1 MRGDQRLTGGR
12 DVPGFGYAHGC
23 PRKIHDGIGIASS
36 YQVGNPGAIK
46 ARRDPADRPTTGRDR
61 CLLGRRGDFRHS
73 AAAGGRGQPRPNHWT
88 AEDFRGHHCKHL
100 EESRRLRPASTEQA
114 MTRPPKR
121 SMFAGDGVAAP
132 LQHAT
137 FRRIWLASLLS
148 NLGLLIQAVGAAWAM
163 TQMTSSADKV
173 ALVQTAL
180 MLPVMLISMPAG
192 AIADMYDRRI
202 VALIS
207 LAIALSGATALTVLA
222 WLGLVTPE
230 TLLALCFV
238 VGSGMALFGPA
249 WQSSVTEQVPPET
262 LPSAVALNGI
272 SYNIARS
279 FGPAIGGIVVAAAGA
294 VAAFAANAVLY
305 LPLLI
310 VLFLWRR
317 TSQPSRL
324 PRERLNR
331 AIVSGVRYIANSPAI
346 KIVLTRTLVTGL
358 IGGSVSALMPLVAR
372 DLLHGGAQTYGIML
386 GAFGM
391 GAVIGA
397 LNITEVRKRM
407 SGEAAIRACA
417 LSMGGAIAAVA
428 LSREPVLTAAALV
441 IAGAVWMLAVAL
453 FNIGVQLSAP
463 RWVAGRSLAAFQASI
478 AGGIA
483 IGSWGWGRLT
493 DAVGVEAAL
502 LVSAALMLAS
512 PLLGLWLQMPRIG
525 ARNEDAEVLADPEV
539 QLSLTARSGPLVV
552 EIEYRVAQDN
562 ARAFHNVMQEVQLS
576 RQRNGAYGWSI
587 ARDIADP
594 ELWTERYHCP
604 TWLDYLRQR
613 NRSTQSERALHQRA
627 IGFHL
632 GPDPV
637 RVRRMLERPFGS
649 VRWKEDTP
657 DRAVSEV
664 LPVTSSAAG
673 GST

>member
-1 MRGDQRLTGGR
+1 MIVKSKFSML
-12 DVPGFGYAHGC
+12 
-23 PRKIHDGIGIASS
+23 
-36 YQVGNPGAIK
+36 
-46 ARRDPADRPTTGRDR
+46 
-61 CLLGRRGDFRHS
+61 S
-73 AAAGGRGQPRPNHWT
+73 A
-88 AEDFRGHHCKHL
+88 
-100 EESRRLRPASTEQA
+100 
-114 MTRPPKR
+114 
-121 SMFAGDGVAAP
+121 DGVAAP
-132 LQHAT
+132 LRHVT

-202 VALIS
+202 VALVS
-207 LAIALSGATALTVLA
+207 LSIALAGATALSVLA

-230 TLLALCFV
+230 TLLAFCFV

-249 WQSSVTEQVPPET
+249 WQASVTEQVPAET

-279 FGPAIGGIVVAAAGA
+279 FGPAIGGIVVATAGA

-305 LPLLI
+305 LPLLV

-317 TSQPSRL
+317 TSEPSRL

-331 AIVSGVRYIANSPAI
+331 AIVSGVRYIANSPSI
-346 KIVLTRTLVTGL
+346 RIVLARTLVTGV
-358 IGGSVSALMPLVAR
+358 IGSSLSALMPLVAR

-397 LNITEVRKRM
+397 LNIAEVRKRM

-441 IAGAVWMLAVAL
+441 VAGAVWMLAVAL

-493 DAVGVEAAL
+493 DAVGVENAL
-502 LVSAALMLAS
+502 LVSTALMLAS
-512 PLLGLWLQMPRIG
+512 PLLGLWLQMPRVG

-539 QLSLTARSGPLVV
+539 QLSLTGRSGPLVV

-627 IGFHL
+627 MDFHL

-649 VRWKEDTP
+649 VRWKDDTP
-657 DRAVSEV
+657 DRAASEV

>member
-1 MRGDQRLTGGR
+1 M
-12 DVPGFGYAHGC
+12 
-23 PRKIHDGIGIASS
+23 
-36 YQVGNPGAIK
+36 
-46 ARRDPADRPTTGRDR
+46 
-61 CLLGRRGDFRHS
+61 
-73 AAAGGRGQPRPNHWT
+73 
-88 AEDFRGHHCKHL
+88 
-100 EESRRLRPASTEQA
+100 TE
-114 MTRPPKR
+114 PPKHQ
-121 SMFAGDGVAAP
+121 MFAAHGVAAP
-132 LQHAT
+132 LRHMV

-148 NLGLLIQAVGAAWAM
+148 NLGLLIQGVGAAWAM

-180 MLPVMLISMPAG
+180 MLPIMLISMPAG

-202 VALIS
+202 VALVS
-207 LAIALSGATALTVLA
+207 LSIALVGATALSVLA

-230 TLLALCFV
+230 ILLAFCFI

-249 WQSSVTEQVPPET
+249 WQSSVSEQVPAET

-294 VAAFAANAVLY
+294 VAAFAINAVLY
-305 LPLLI
+305 IPLLV

-317 TSQPSRL
+317 TSEPSRL

-331 AIVSGVRYIANSPAI
+331 AIVSGVRYIANSPSI
-346 KIVLTRTLVTGL
+346 RIVLARTLVTGL

-386 GAFGM
+386 GAFGV

-397 LNITEVRKRM
+397 LNIGELRKRM
-407 SGEAAIRACA
+407 SGEAAVRACTLA
-417 LSMGGAIAAVA
+417 MAGAIAAVA
-428 LSREPVLTAAALV
+428 LSRQPVLTAAALV
-441 IAGAVWMLAVAL
+441 VAGAVWMLAVAL

-463 RWVAGRSLAAFQASI
+463 RWVAGRSLAAFQAAI

-493 DAVGVEAAL
+493 DAAGVETAL
-502 LVSAALMLAS
+502 LVSAALMFAS
-512 PLLGLWLQMPRIG
+512 PLLGRWLKMPPVDT
-525 ARNEDAEVLADPEV
+525 RNEAAELLADPEV
-539 QLSLTARSGPLVV
+539 RLALTGRSGPLVV
-552 EIEYRVAQDN
+552 EIEYRVDQEN

-627 IGFHL
+627 MDFHL

-657 DRAVSEV
+657 DRAASEV
-664 LPVTSSAAG
+664 LPVATAAG
-673 GST
+673 SST

>member
-1 MRGDQRLTGGR
+1 M
-12 DVPGFGYAHGC
+12 
-23 PRKIHDGIGIASS
+23 
-36 YQVGNPGAIK
+36 
-46 ARRDPADRPTTGRDR
+46 
-61 CLLGRRGDFRHS
+61 
-73 AAAGGRGQPRPNHWT
+73 
-88 AEDFRGHHCKHL
+88 
-100 EESRRLRPASTEQA
+100 
-114 MTRPPKR
+114 PPD
-121 SMFAGDGVAAP
+121 SITAP
-132 LQHAT
+132 LRHPV
-137 FRRIWLASLLS
+137 FRRIWLASLVS
-148 NLGLLIQAVGAAWAM
+148 NLGILIQGVGAAWAM
-163 TQMTSSADKV
+163 TQMASSADKV

-180 MLPVMLISMPAG
+180 MLPIMLISMPAG
-192 AIADMYDRRI
+192 AIADMHDRRI

-207 LAIALSGATALTVLA
+207 LTIALTGATALTALA
-222 WLGLVTPE
+222 WFNLVTPNI
-230 TLLALCFV
+230 LLALCFI

-249 WQSSVTEQVPPET
+249 WQASVSEQVPTET

-294 VAAFAANAVLY
+294 VAAFATNALLY
-305 LPLLI
+305 LPLMV
-310 VLFLWRR
+310 VLFLWNR
-317 TSQPSRL
+317 TNEPSRL

-331 AIVSGVRYIANSPAI
+331 AIVSGVRYIANSPSI
-346 KIVLTRTLVTGL
+346 RIVLIRTLVTGL

-397 LNITEVRKRM
+397 LNIAEVRRRM

-417 LSMGGAIAAVA
+417 ISMAGAIAAVA
-428 LSREPVLTAAALV
+428 ISKEPVITAAALV
-441 IAGAVWMLAVAL
+441 LAGGVWMLAVAL

-483 IGSWGWGRLT
+483 LGSWGWGHLT
-493 DAVGVEAAL
+493 DAAGVETAL
-502 LVSAALMLAS
+502 LVSAGLMLLS
-512 PLLGLWLQMPRIG
+512 PLLGIWLRMPPIG
-525 ARNEDAEVLADPEV
+525 ARNEAATEVLADPEV
-539 QLSLTARSGPLVV
+539 KLSLTGRSGPLVV
-552 EIEYRVAQDN
+552 EIEYRVSQEN
-562 ARAFHNVMQEVQLS
+562 ARLFHNVMQEVQLS

-613 NRSTQSERALHQRA
+613 NRATQSERALHQRA
-627 IGFHL
+627 IDFHL
-632 GPDPV
+632 GPEPI

-657 DRAVSEV
+657 DRAANEV
-664 LPVTSSAAG
+664 LPVVATAAG
-673 GST
+673 SST

>member
-1 MRGDQRLTGGR
+1 MTKQARL
-12 DVPGFGYAHGC
+12 
-23 PRKIHDGIGIASS
+23 
-36 YQVGNPGAIK
+36 Q
-46 ARRDPADRPTTGRDR
+46 
-61 CLLGRRGDFRHS
+61 
-73 AAAGGRGQPRPNHWT
+73 
-88 AEDFRGHHCKHL
+88 
-100 EESRRLRPASTEQA
+100 
-114 MTRPPKR
+114 
-121 SMFAGDGVAAP
+121 MFAADGVAAP
-132 LQHAT
+132 LRHSA

-180 MLPVMLISMPAG
+180 MLPVMLIAMPAG
-192 AIADMYDRRI
+192 AIADMYDRRV
-202 VALIS
+202 VALVS
-207 LAIALSGATALTVLA
+207 LSIALVGASALTVLA
-222 WLGLVTPE
+222 WLGDLTPE
-230 TLLALCFV
+230 ILLAFCFL
-238 VGSGMALFGPA
+238 VGSGNALFGPA
-249 WQSSVTEQVPPET
+249 WQSSVSEQVPSET

-279 FGPAIGGIVVAAAGA
+279 FGPAIGGIIVATAGA
-294 VAAFAANAVLY
+294 VAAFAANTVLY
-305 LPLLI
+305 FPLMV

-317 TSQPSRL
+317 SSEPSRL

-331 AIVSGVRYIANSPAI
+331 AIVSGVRYIANSPPI
-346 KIVLTRTLVTGL
+346 KIVLARTLVTGVM
-358 IGGSVSALMPLVAR
+358 GGSVSALMPLVVR

-397 LNITEVRKRM
+397 LNIGSVRGRM
-407 SGEAAIRACA
+407 SGEAAVRACT
-417 LSMGGAIAAVA
+417 LSMAGAIAAVA
-428 LSREPVLTAAALV
+428 LSRSPVLTAAALV
-441 IAGAVWMLAVAL
+441 VAGMVWMLAVAL

-483 IGSWGWGRLT
+483 MGSWGWGRLT
-493 DAVGVEAAL
+493 DAAGVETAL
-502 LVSAALMLAS
+502 LVSAGLMLVS
-512 PLLGLWLQMPRIG
+512 PLLGLWLGMPPVG

-539 QLSLTARSGPLVV
+539 RLSLTGRSGPLVV
-552 EIEYRVAQDN
+552 EIEYRVAQEN
-562 ARAFHNVMQEVQLS
+562 ARAFHNVMQDVQLS
-576 RQRNGAYGWSI
+576 RQRNGAYGWSV
-587 ARDIADP
+587 ARDISDP

-632 GPDPV
+632 GPDPI

-649 VRWKEDTP
+649 VRWKEETP
-657 DRAVSEV
+657 DRAANEV
-664 LPVTSSAAG
+664 LPVATAAG
-673 GST
+673 SST

>member
-1 MRGDQRLTGGR
+1 MTDQ
-12 DVPGFGYAHGC
+12 
-23 PRKIHDGIGIASS
+23 
-36 YQVGNPGAIK
+36 
-46 ARRDPADRPTTGRDR
+46 
-61 CLLGRRGDFRHS
+61 
-73 AAAGGRGQPRPNHWT
+73 
-88 AEDFRGHHCKHL
+88 
-100 EESRRLRPASTEQA
+100 
-114 MTRPPKR
+114 PKR
-121 SMFAGDGVAAP
+121 SLFAADGVAAP
-132 LQHAT
+132 LRLPV

-148 NLGLLIQAVGAAWAM
+148 NLGLLIQGVGAAWAM

-180 MLPVMLISMPAG
+180 MLPIMLISMPAG

-202 VALIS
+202 VALVS
-207 LAIALSGATALTVLA
+207 LSIALSGATVLSVLA
-222 WLGLVTPE
+222 WLDLVTP
-230 TLLALCFV
+230 TILLAFCFI

-249 WQSSVTEQVPPET
+249 WQSSVTEQVPAET

-279 FGPAIGGIVVAAAGA
+279 FGPAIGGIVVATAGA

-305 LPLLI
+305 VPLLI

-317 TSQPSRL
+317 TSEPSRL

-331 AIVSGVRYIANSPAI
+331 AIVSGVRYIANSPSI
-346 KIVLTRTLVTGL
+346 RVVLVRTLVTGVL
-358 IGGSVSALMPLVAR
+358 GGSVSALMPLVAR

-407 SGEAAIRACA
+407 SGEAAVRACA

-428 LSREPVLTAAALV
+428 LSREPVLTATALV
-441 IAGAVWMLAVAL
+441 IAGAVWMLSVAL

-463 RWVAGRSLAAFQASI
+463 RGVAGSSLAAFQASI

-493 DAVGVEAAL
+493 DAAGVETAL
-502 LVSAALMLAS
+502 LVSAGLMFAS
-512 PLLGLWLQMPRIG
+512 PLVGLWLGMPRVG

-539 QLSLTARSGPLVV
+539 RLSLTGRSGPLVV

-613 NRSTQSERALHQRA
+613 NRSTQSERALHQQA
-627 IGFHL
+627 IDFHL
-632 GPDPV
+632 GPDPI

-664 LPVTSSAAG
+664 LPVVATAAG
-673 GST
+673 SST